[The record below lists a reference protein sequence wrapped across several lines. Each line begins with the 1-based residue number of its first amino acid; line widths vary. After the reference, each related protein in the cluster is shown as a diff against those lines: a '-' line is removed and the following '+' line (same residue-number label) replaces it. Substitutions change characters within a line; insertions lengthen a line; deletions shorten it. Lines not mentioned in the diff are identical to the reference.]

1 MNFAGSGNTSMS
13 GFSAMPVLNSENT
26 DMAKLV
32 APPTTEDKHIV
43 LTRPNTVLLMATIA
57 GKQRV

>member
-1 MNFAGSGNTSMS
+1 
-13 GFSAMPVLNSENT
+13 MPILNSENT
-26 DMAKLV
+26 DMANLV